1 MKKKITFLIAIL
13 TLSFGYAQTLPFD
26 FSDSGQL
33 MTGAD
38 GAVVSIVQDNGNDVL
53 QVVGNGGQ
61 WDNAQI
67 NFSENIDL
75 SDDDNNTITFRIKA
89 VNGTGSGNHALKFE
103 QGTTGDTE
111 VQFSITGTE
120 WTDVSL
126 DFGAGLGSYGRMVLF
141 TDFGDVG
148 GGLSDTYLFD
158 DIDGAF
164 HSTPVLPN
172 LPFDF
177 SSDDQLMTGADGAV
191 VTIVQDNGND
201 VLQVVGNGGQ
211 WDNAQINFQDNLD
224 LSDDDDNTITFRI
237 KAVNG
242 TGSGNHALKFEQGTT
257 GDTEV
262 QFSITG
268 TEWTDVSLD
277 FGAGLG
283 NYGRMVLFTDFG
295 DVGGGLSDTYLFD
308 DISGATHLTGT
319 PDLPSLPFDFSS
331 DNQLMTGADGAVV
344 SIVQDNGNDVL
355 QVVGNG
361 GQWDNAQI
369 NFAENLDLSDDD
381 NNTITLRIKA
391 VNGTGS
397 GNHAVKFEQGT
408 TGDTQVEF
416 SITGTEWTDVSLDFG
431 AGLGSYGKMVLFT
444 DFGDVGGGLSDTY
457 LFDDIAIG
465 ATLSVNY
472 NNITNVSIYPN
483 PSSSNWNFKT
493 ANTVITS
500 VDVYNIVGKR
510 VVSQK
515 NNSSSIAVSAQG
527 LATGIYIARVTTTE
541 GTQSMKLIKN

>member
-126 DFGAGLGSYGRMVLF
+126 DFGAGLGNYGRMVLF

-224 LSDDDDNTITFRI
+224 LSDDDNNTITFRI

-369 NFAENLDLSDDD
+369 SFAESLDLSDDD
-381 NNTITLRIKA
+381 NNTITFRIKA

-397 GNHAVKFEQGT
+397 GNHALKFEQGT
-408 TGDTQVEF
+408 TGDTEVQF

>member
-224 LSDDDDNTITFRI
+224 LSDDDNNTITFRI

-308 DISGATHLTGT
+308 DISGATHLTGP
-319 PDLPSLPFDFSS
+319 PDLPSLPFDFSN

-369 NFAENLDLSDDD
+369 SFAESLDLSDDD
-381 NNTITLRIKA
+381 NNTITFRIKA

-408 TGDTQVEF
+408 TGDTEVQF

>member
-67 NFSENIDL
+67 NFAENIDL
-75 SDDDNNTITFRIKA
+75 SDDENNTITFRIKA

-224 LSDDDDNTITFRI
+224 LSDDDNNTITFRI

-283 NYGRMVLFTDFG
+283 SYGRMVLFTDFG

-369 NFAENLDLSDDD
+369 SFAESLDLSDDD
-381 NNTITLRIKA
+381 NNTITFRIKA

-397 GNHAVKFEQGT
+397 GNHALKFEQGT
-408 TGDTQVEF
+408 TGDTEVQF

>member
-67 NFSENIDL
+67 NFAENIDL
-75 SDDDNNTITFRIKA
+75 SDDENNTITFRIKA

-224 LSDDDDNTITFRI
+224 LSDDDNNTITFRI

-283 NYGRMVLFTDFG
+283 SYGRMVLFTDFG

-319 PDLPSLPFDFSS
+319 PDLPSLPFDFSN

-369 NFAENLDLSDDD
+369 SFAESLDLSDDD
-381 NNTITLRIKA
+381 NNTITFRIKA

-397 GNHAVKFEQGT
+397 GNHALKFEQGT
-408 TGDTQVEF
+408 TGDTEVQF

>member
-26 FSDSGQL
+26 FSDPGQL

-67 NFSENIDL
+67 DFAESLDL
-75 SDDDNNTITFRIKA
+75 SDNDNNTITFRIKA
-89 VNGTGSGNHALKFE
+89 VNGTGSGNHAVKFE
-103 QGTTGDTE
+103 QGTTADTQVE
-111 VQFSITGTE
+111 FSITGTE

-126 DFGAGLGSYGRMVLF
+126 DFGAGLGSYGKMVLF

-191 VTIVQDNGND
+191 VTIVQDNGDD

-224 LSDDDDNTITFRI
+224 LSDDDNNTITFRI

-242 TGSGNHALKFEQGTT
+242 TGSGNHAVKFEQGTT
-257 GDTEV
+257 GDTQVE
-262 QFSITG
+262 FSITG

-283 NYGRMVLFTDFG
+283 SYGKMVLFTDFG

-369 NFAENLDLSDDD
+369 NFAESLDLSDDD

>member
-224 LSDDDDNTITFRI
+224 LSDDDNNTITFRI

-308 DISGATHLTGT
+308 DISGATHLTGP

-369 NFAENLDLSDDD
+369 SFAESLDLSDDD
-381 NNTITLRIKA
+381 NNTITFRIKA

-408 TGDTQVEF
+408 TGDTEVQF

>member
-224 LSDDDDNTITFRI
+224 LSDDDNNTITFRI

-308 DISGATHLTGT
+308 DISGATHLTGP

-369 NFAENLDLSDDD
+369 SFAESLDLSDDD
-381 NNTITLRIKA
+381 NNTITFRIKA

-408 TGDTQVEF
+408 TGDTEVQF

-431 AGLGSYGKMVLFT
+431 AGLGSYGRIVLFT

>member
-26 FSDSGQL
+26 FSDSAQL

-67 NFSENIDL
+67 DFAENIDL

-103 QGTTGDTE
+103 QGTTGDVE

-126 DFGAGLGSYGRMVLF
+126 DFDAGLGSYGR
-141 TDFGDVG
+141 
-148 GGLSDTYLFD
+148 
-158 DIDGAF
+158 I
-164 HSTPVLPN
+164 
-172 LPFDF
+172 
-177 SSDDQLMTGADGAV
+177 
-191 VTIVQDNGND
+191 
-201 VLQVVGNGGQ
+201 
-211 WDNAQINFQDNLD
+211 
-224 LSDDDDNTITFRI
+224 
-237 KAVNG
+237 
-242 TGSGNHALKFEQGTT
+242 
-257 GDTEV
+257 
-262 QFSITG
+262 
-268 TEWTDVSLD
+268 
-277 FGAGLG
+277 
-283 NYGRMVLFTDFG
+283 VLFTDFG

-308 DISGATHLTGT
+308 DISGATHLTGP

-408 TGDTQVEF
+408 TADTEVQF

-431 AGLGSYGKMVLFT
+431 AGLGSYGRIVLFT

-457 LFDDIAIG
+457 LFDDIAMG

-515 NNSSSIAVSAQG
+515 NNSSSIAVSTQG
-527 LATGIYIARVTTTE
+527 LATGIYIARVTTPE

>member
-26 FSDSGQL
+26 FSDPGQL

-67 NFSENIDL
+67 DFAESLDL
-75 SDDDNNTITFRIKA
+75 SDNDNNTITFRIKA
-89 VNGTGSGNHALKFE
+89 VNGTGSGNHAVKFE
-103 QGTTGDTE
+103 QGTTADTQVE
-111 VQFSITGTE
+111 FSITGTE

-158 DIDGAF
+158 DISGAF

-191 VTIVQDNGND
+191 VTIVQDNGDD

-224 LSDDDDNTITFRI
+224 LSDDDNNTITFRI

-242 TGSGNHALKFEQGTT
+242 TGSGNHAVKFELGTT
-257 GDTEV
+257 GDTQVE
-262 QFSITG
+262 FSITG

-369 NFAENLDLSDDD
+369 NFAESLDLSDDD

>member
-26 FSDSGQL
+26 FSDPGQL

-67 NFSENIDL
+67 DFAESLDL
-75 SDDDNNTITFRIKA
+75 SDNDNNTITFRIKA
-89 VNGTGSGNHALKFE
+89 VNGTGSGNHAVKFE
-103 QGTTGDTE
+103 QGTTADTQVE
-111 VQFSITGTE
+111 FSITGTE

-126 DFGAGLGSYGRMVLF
+126 DFGAGLGSYGKMVLF

-191 VTIVQDNGND
+191 VTIVQDNGDD

-224 LSDDDDNTITFRI
+224 LSDDDNNTITFRI

-242 TGSGNHALKFEQGTT
+242 TGSGNHAVKFELGTT
-257 GDTEV
+257 GDTQVE
-262 QFSITG
+262 FSITG

-369 NFAENLDLSDDD
+369 NFAESLDLSDDD

>member
-1 MKKKITFLIAIL
+1 LNK
-13 TLSFGYAQTLPFD
+13 
-26 FSDSGQL
+26 
-33 MTGAD
+33 
-38 GAVVSIVQDNGNDVL
+38 
-53 QVVGNGGQ
+53 
-61 WDNAQI
+61 
-67 NFSENIDL
+67 
-75 SDDDNNTITFRIKA
+75 
-89 VNGTGSGNHALKFE
+89 
-103 QGTTGDTE
+103 
-111 VQFSITGTE
+111 
-120 WTDVSL
+120 
-126 DFGAGLGSYGRMVLF
+126 GLLETR
-141 TDFGDVG
+141 
-148 GGLSDTYLFD
+148 
-158 DIDGAF
+158 
-164 HSTPVLPN
+164 
-172 LPFDF
+172 
-177 SSDDQLMTGADGAV
+177 
-191 VTIVQDNGND
+191 
-201 VLQVVGNGGQ
+201 
-211 WDNAQINFQDNLD
+211 
-224 LSDDDDNTITFRI
+224 
-237 KAVNG
+237 K

-308 DISGATHLTGT
+308 DISGATHLTGP

-408 TGDTQVEF
+408 TADTEVQF

-431 AGLGSYGKMVLFT
+431 AGLGSYGRIVLFT

-457 LFDDIAIG
+457 LFDDIAMG

>member
-126 DFGAGLGSYGRMVLF
+126 DFGAGLGNYGRMVLF

-224 LSDDDDNTITFRI
+224 LSDDDNNTITFRI

-308 DISGATHLTGT
+308 DISGATHLTGP

-369 NFAENLDLSDDD
+369 NFAESLDLSDDD
-381 NNTITLRIKA
+381 NNTITFRIKA

-397 GNHAVKFEQGT
+397 GNHALKFEQGT
-408 TGDTQVEF
+408 TGDTEVQF

-431 AGLGSYGKMVLFT
+431 AGLGSYGRIVLFT

-457 LFDDIAIG
+457 LFDDIAMG

-515 NNSSSIAVSAQG
+515 NNSSSIAVSTQG
-527 LATGIYIARVTTTE
+527 LATGIYIARVTTPE

>member
-26 FSDSGQL
+26 FSDPGQL

-67 NFSENIDL
+67 DFAESLDL
-75 SDDDNNTITFRIKA
+75 SDNDNNTITFRIKA
-89 VNGTGSGNHALKFE
+89 VNGTGSGNHAVKFE
-103 QGTTGDTE
+103 QGTTADTQVE
-111 VQFSITGTE
+111 FSITGTE

-126 DFGAGLGSYGRMVLF
+126 DFGAGLGSYGKMVLF

-191 VTIVQDNGND
+191 VTIVQDNGDD

-224 LSDDDDNTITFRI
+224 LSDDDNNTITFRI

-242 TGSGNHALKFEQGTT
+242 TGSGNHAVKFEQGTT
-257 GDTEV
+257 GDTQVE
-262 QFSITG
+262 FSITG

-283 NYGRMVLFTDFG
+283 SYGKMVLFTDFG

-369 NFAENLDLSDDD
+369 NFAESLDLSDDD

-515 NNSSSIAVSAQG
+515 NNSSSIAVSTQG
-527 LATGIYIARVTTTE
+527 LATGIYIARVTTPE

>member
-224 LSDDDDNTITFRI
+224 LSDDDNNTITFRI

-308 DISGATHLTGT
+308 DISGATHLSSLGLGELEVSELILSPNPTTGIFNLNLKSNELVMLKIYDT
-319 PDLPSLPFDFSS
+319 LGKLVFYEKNRDLTQNS
-331 DNQLMTGADGAVV
+331 
-344 SIVQDNGNDVL
+344 
-355 QVVGNG
+355 
-361 GQWDNAQI
+361 QI
-369 NFAENLDLSDDD
+369 NLALPKGLYFL
-381 NNTITLRIKA
+381 K
-391 VNGTGS
+391 VNI
-397 GNHAVKFEQGT
+397 GNKV
-408 TGDTQVEF
+408 
-416 SITGTEWTDVSLDFG
+416 
-431 AGLGSYGKMVLFT
+431 
-444 DFGDVGGGLSDTY
+444 
-457 LFDDIAIG
+457 IA
-465 ATLSVNY
+465 
-472 NNITNVSIYPN
+472 
-483 PSSSNWNFKT
+483 K
-493 ANTVITS
+493 
-500 VDVYNIVGKR
+500 
-510 VVSQK
+510 
-515 NNSSSIAVSAQG
+515 
-527 LATGIYIARVTTTE
+527 
-541 GTQSMKLIKN
+541 KLIIK